1 MFLFHLE
8 KIFLKQF
15 APCCSQISELEHL
28 VQQASSSQ
36 RELSADAKDTVA
48 SLEAQLQV
56 SQQGIEGLEYQLAET
71 EAKLAQSLHA
81 LELLKS
87 EFNSKEEGLSTTVQ
101 KLQFEVEQ
109 SKLSAKQSLGEL
121 QESAEQ
127 QEQVSAFLLFSFFL
141 SKEYP

>member
-1 MFLFHLE
+1 M
-8 KIFLKQF
+8 
-15 APCCSQISELEHL
+15 EHL

-36 RELSADAKDTVA
+36 REVSADAKDTVA

-71 EAKLAQSLHA
+71 EAKLAQSLDA

-87 EFNSKEEGLSTTVQ
+87 EFNSKEEALSTTVQ

-109 SKLSAKQSLGEL
+109 SKLITKQSLGEL

-127 QEQVSAFLLFSFFL
+127 QEQVSASLSFSQRESLTTPTCPSSFDC
-141 SKEYP
+141 SVVYAEGTSVP